1 MFKKLILSA
10 AAILVTGLLI
20 TGSVWAAPEKLT
32 GEEKSTAALVE
43 LSKPEEDF
51 STFSDSCIVSGMSE
65 EGVKLYIY
73 IKPEGEEEYK
83 KLKVDGEEVSWTVGV
98 SGIFAKEI
106 GLERDTVNKL
116 LIYAE
121 KESDFQIMKR
131 DITVKNLTLKEVLK
145 NEVIKIEEII
155 TKILSK

>member
-1 MFKKLILSA
+1 MFRKLIVSA
-10 AAILVTGLLI
+10 ATIIVTGLLI
-20 TGSVWAAPEKLT
+20 TGAVWAAPEKLT

-51 STFSDSCIVSGMSE
+51 STFSDSCIVSGKSE
-65 EGVKLYIY
+65 QGVKLYIY
-73 IKPEGEEEYK
+73 IKPDNQNTYE
-83 KLKVDGEEVSWTVGV
+83 KLKVDDKQVSWTVGV

-106 GLERDTVNKL
+106 GLERDKVNKI

-121 KESDFQIMKR
+121 KESEFQIIKR
-131 DITVKNLTLKEVLK
+131 AITVKNLAVKEVLK

-155 TKILSK
+155 TKILSN